1 MEYLLRRVL
10 MSNILG
16 CWVRILLELI
26 GLLDEV
32 FEEEGEVVKGDLTEF
47 LKQNLLGSS
56 SIKSVSPGIF

>member
-16 CWVRILLELI
+16 CCIRILLELI